1 MECPLHRILVERD
14 HGYIVMFITKIRD
27 FMTQSYNQHLIN
39 FIRLLDHF
47 ADKSDHGNQCYSI
60 FIILAVLNREQV
72 IKQSVISQ
80 SPNVKKIEGFF
91 IALSGS
97 FEALSNRYFTPSA
110 QLIET
115 FVTCCKGQYI
125 IS

>member
-1 MECPLHRILVERD
+1 MECPLHKILVERD
-14 HGYIVMFITKIRD
+14 NEYIVMLITKIRNY
-27 FMTQSYNQHLIN
+27 MTQSYNQHLNN
-39 FIRLLDHF
+39 FIKLLDHF
-47 ADKSDHGNQCYSI
+47 SNKSDYESQCYSI
-60 FIILAVLNREQV
+60 FMILAVLNREQT

-97 FEALSNRYFTPSA
+97 FEALNNRYFNPSA

-115 FVTCCKGQYI
+115 FVNCCRGQYI